1 MTARFLKFPIC
12 TLITIALLL
21 FTGRA
26 SAEAGVY
33 QTRAEFLQDTFGID
47 QPESD
52 VVWMHGELKSA
63 AAKILGHPP
72 NMLRMRYWYDEF
84 RTAWIID
91 EIGKEKPI
99 TLGIV
104 VENQEIK
111 SFSVLQFRESRGWE
125 IRYPF
130 FTNQFTAL
138 RLGKGGAMSQD
149 IDGISGATLSVRA
162 ATRSANLALVLDE
175 YTKRSTQAAA
185 TTR

>member
-1 MTARFLKFPIC
+1 MGSKS
-12 TLITIALLL
+12 LISLVFVVSIALYGALAIA
-21 FTGRA
+21 A
-26 SAEAGVY
+26 SGVY
-33 QTRAEFLQDTFGID
+33 QTRTEFLQEALGTEKPD
-47 QPESD
+47 SD
-52 VVWMHGELKSA
+52 VVWMNAELRDVVTKV
-63 AAKILGHPP
+63 LGHPP
-72 NMLRMRYWYDEF
+72 AMLRMRYWYDAS

-104 VENQEIK
+104 VENQEIQ

-130 FTNQFTAL
+130 FTNQFAAL
-138 RLGKGGAMSQD
+138 RLGKSGSMSQD

-175 YTKRSTQAAA
+175 YTKRRTQAAA